1 MFRIRA
7 LMWIWESNN
16 DEEPHC
22 NILQPSTFIR
32 VWKGIIRGLG
42 EVQLLG
48 KLLQLHTSMAGFP
61 LSILQNLMFYGCYG
75 FGEERKNLLS
85 NLLLLLQIQQAL
97 WSWVCSLEFQ
107 VNISW
112 GRTAKVKRL
121 CIDEAA
127 HMLKYISVFYMKEN
141 PCSSAL
147 SKNYHLS
154 PLEHHYLFIGAQ
166 PKLIGLQK

>member
-1 MFRIRA
+1 MWLQPYNQWQTFVLYFFMFRIRA

-16 DEEPHC
+16 DEAPHC

-75 FGEERKNLLS
+75 FGEKKKKSAFQLITATANTAGLVELS
-85 NLLLLLQIQQAL
+85 VQPWVSGKHFLRQNCKGQKAVHR
-97 WSWVCSLEFQ
+97 WSS
-107 VNISW
+107 SH
-112 GRTAKVKRL
+112 VKIHF
-121 CIDEAA
+121 CI
-127 HMLKYISVFYMKEN
+127 LY
-141 PCSSAL
+141 
-147 SKNYHLS
+147 
-154 PLEHHYLFIGAQ
+154 
-166 PKLIGLQK
+166 

>member
-1 MFRIRA
+1 
-7 LMWIWESNN
+7 MWIWESNN
-16 DEEPHC
+16 GEAPHC
-22 NILQPSTFIR
+22 NILEPSTFIR

-75 FGEERKNLLS
+75 FREEKKKSAFQLITATANTAGLVELS
-85 NLLLLLQIQQAL
+85 VQP
-97 WSWVCSLEFQ
+97 WVSGKHFLRQ
-107 VNISW
+107 S
-112 GRTAKVKRL
+112 RAAKVKRL

-127 HMLKYISVFYMKEN
+127 HMLKYISVQCYIKEN

>member
-16 DEEPHC
+16 DEAPHC

-61 LSILQNLMFYGCYG
+61 LSILLWIWG
-75 FGEERKNLLS
+75 GEKKNLLS

-127 HMLKYISVFYMKEN
+127 HMLKYISVFYIKEN